1 MKTRFI
7 SLAVLATVATALF
20 SCSKEAELETP
31 NDNNK
36 ETVEVNEG
44 TPFELIAGA
53 LDTKTTNDGV
63 STKWESTDKINVFFA
78 EAGQTSYTNA
88 GQFTSTGTGSSV
100 AFTGTVGEL
109 NDYNDWFAFY
119 PYKSSI
125 TTPNNTST
133 YYITCGGGQTW
144 GSSATATAHLCGEK
158 FPVCGRAMNVAK
170 ATKPTIEMYP
180 AMSVVKVHVTNNSGA
195 ALTVNSVNFSTED
208 YPINGNYYIAFNGNT
223 PVFTAKTGS
232 VGKSSTLTVQGGR
245 TIAVSGTEDF
255 YIGIV
260 PFTAASGKKLTVTVN
275 DFSKELTLSS
285 EAVFASGKV
294 KTLNFN
300 YNEVITPASLP
311 VSLAGTES
319 TSDIADLDG
328 VTYYNITPQGYGAG
342 NAPYRIQCKNDGGY
356 LQVFFNQPAGKVSFA
371 VKMIGG
377 ANTTHFDVKGSVDG
391 VTFSQIERFTVS
403 GSLNDVLEFETAD
416 EINSSYRYVKIV
428 YDKGDS
434 GSNVGLGPVTIS
446 KPASAPDIQASNI
459 TGVAV
464 TGVTSTLSYTL
475 NNFGDVEDIVPTC
488 DGTVVTSVSKPSN
501 GTISYTVAPN
511 YGTVAR
517 STGTITLTSASKSI
531 NKVISVSQNG
541 ETFTTT
547 AAATITLG
555 KDVTS
560 TTFTITTPSFA
571 WASTV
576 TPGDGKNLTIDPTS
590 GSANASAQT
599 ITINSTTTAA
609 ASEQTLGT
617 IVLYRNGN
625 SSDSQ
630 KITITVKKASTGTSY
645 QTTTANLASWAFTSE
660 SFPANSTD
668 FTATSGV
675 CSASAF
681 NLGGTGCQWNST
693 KGFAFTK
700 VDYVYVKIKAANP
713 LKAGSTITLS
723 MDTFY
728 NKASNAP
735 MTGFTITASESG
747 GAYATTGLNVTS
759 WSLSNSSASKSV
771 TYTTQNDVAANGY
784 VVFKLTQTGKAGA
797 GQGYISNVVTS
808 YTAK

>member
-31 NDNNK
+31 NGNNNNK
-36 ETVEVNEG
+36 ESVEVNEG

-119 PYKSSI
+119 PYKLGI

-133 YYITCGGGQTW
+133 YFTTVGGDQTW

-195 ALTVNSVNFSTED
+195 ALTVNSVTFTTAD
-208 YPINGNYYIAFNGNT
+208 YAINGSFYIAFNGSA
-223 PVFTAKTGS
+223 PVFTEKSGS

-245 TIAVSGTEDF
+245 TIAALGTEDF
-255 YIGIV
+255 YIGVV

-275 DFSKELTLSS
+275 GYSKELTLSS
-285 EAVFASGKV
+285 EAVFAPGKV

-300 YNEVITPASLP
+300 YNETITPASLP
-311 VSLAGTES
+311 FSLEGVES
-319 TSDIADLDG
+319 APEIADLDG
-328 VTYYNITPQGYGAG
+328 VTYYNITPQGYAAG

-356 LQVFFNQPAGKVSFA
+356 LQVFFDQAAGKVSFD

-377 ANTTHFDVKGSVDG
+377 ANTTHFDVKGSADG
-391 VTFSQIERFTVS
+391 ITYSQIERFTVS
-403 GSLNDVLEFETAD
+403 GSTNDILEFETSE
-416 EINSSYRYVKIV
+416 EISSSYRYIRIV
-428 YDKGDS
+428 YDKGAS

-446 KPASAPDIQASNI
+446 KPSTEPEIQASNI

-464 TGVTSTLSYTL
+464 TGVTTTLTYTL
-475 NNFGDVEDIVPTC
+475 KNFGAVGDIVATC
-488 DGTVVTSVSKPSN
+488 DGDIVTSVSKPSN

-511 YGTVAR
+511 YGTAAR
-517 STGTITLTSASKSI
+517 STGTITLTSASKSV
-531 NKVISVSQNG
+531 NKVITVTQNG
-541 ETFTTT
+541 EAFATT
-547 AAATITLG
+547 ATATITLG
-555 KDVTS
+555 KDATS
-560 TTFTITTPSFA
+560 TSFTITTTSFA

-576 TPGDGKNLTIDPTS
+576 TPGDGKNLTIDPTN
-590 GSANASAQT
+590 GSASASSQT
-599 ITINSTTTAA
+599 VTIYSSTAA
-609 ASEQTLGT
+609 GDSEQTLGT

-625 SSDSQ
+625 ASDTQ
-630 KITITVKKASTGTSY
+630 KISITVKKASASAAQYVKVNSLTSGKTYLIVNAANGAVMPHPASEAGTLSKVSATITNNKIAKTGALGDCEFVITAITLGGTAGHKISYVESETTYYLTGASKKTSLGR
-645 QTTTANLASWAFTSE
+645 TTTAPS
-660 SFPANSTD
+660 
-668 FTATSGV
+668 
-675 CSASAF
+675 
-681 NLGGTGCQWNST
+681 
-693 KGFAFTK
+693 
-700 VDYVYVKIKAANP
+700 
-713 LKAGSTITLS
+713 
-723 MDTFY
+723 
-728 NKASNAP
+728 
-735 MTGFTITASESG
+735 
-747 GAYATTGLNVTS
+747 
-759 WSLSNSSASKSV
+759 SNSVYSFWIVS
-771 TYTTQNDVAANGY
+771 TTSTHGSFSINCRGTNNTGRYIEFRSGDYNVFGDYSGAPNGTEY
-784 VVFKLTQTGKAGA
+784 YNLDLFELQE
-797 GQGYISNVVTS
+797 
-808 YTAK
+808 